1 MKNLTHL
8 PKHIAVAGTCLSAVL
23 AASAANAEI
32 SANVAIQSDY
42 VWRGVSQNMADPS
55 IQGGFDYAHES
66 GAYAGVWGASVDFG
80 GVESTELDLY
90 GGWGKEFE
98 NGVGIDLGLIEYS
111 YHGGDNASD
120 SNFTEAYIG
129 ASYAGFAAYFYA
141 GDEFDDLIEISYS
154 YDFESGF
161 SVATTYGDY
170 DAYSYYNLGVS
181 TELNGIGLDLSYWDT
196 DISLGD
202 VAGDQDAFDL
212 VDGRVVF
219 TISKEF

>member
-1 MKNLTHL
+1 MKNSTLL
-8 PKHIAVAGTCLSAVL
+8 KNHIVVAGAFLSAPFIVST
-23 AASAANAEI
+23 AHAEI

-42 VWRGVSQNMADPS
+42 VWRGVSQNMSDPS
-55 IQGGFDYAHES
+55 IQGGFDYSHES
-66 GAYAGVWGASVDFG
+66 GIYAGVWGASVDFG
-80 GVESTELDLY
+80 SVESTELDFY

-98 NGVGIDLGLIEYS
+98 NGVAIDLGLIEYS

-129 ASYAGFAAYFYA
+129 VSYAGFGAKFSA
-141 GDEFDDLIEISYS
+141 GDEFDDLIEVSYG

-161 SVATTYGDY
+161 SLAAGYGDY
-170 DAYSYYNLGVS
+170 DAYSYYSFGVS
-181 TELNGIGLDLSYWDT
+181 TELEGIGLDVSYWDT

-202 VAGDQDAFDL
+202 LAGDQDTYDL